1 MQSRDHKESADHI
14 IVVQTQAT
22 WFNRRHKHYS
32 SSSNNKNIRYKMKTQ
47 KSFTRSKVFA
57 GSLSLGLLAVLVF
70 PFSVEA
76 LTSTTTVSSTIG
88 SAINVFTTN
97 GTVDL
102 SSTPTGAGVQTT
114 ASDTVTVSTNNSA
127 GYTLSL
133 AETNASSALVS
144 GGNSIP
150 AISGS
155 TFGAPTPLTANT
167 WGYRVDGIGGF
178 GAGTTTG
185 ASNAAIGTTT
195 YAPVPAT
202 GAPQTLKT
210 TATTATNDTTT
221 VWYSVA
227 VNTATPSGVYTN
239 SVTYTATTN

>member
-1 MQSRDHKESADHI
+1 
-14 IVVQTQAT
+14 
-22 WFNRRHKHYS
+22 
-32 SSSNNKNIRYKMKTQ
+32 MKT
-47 KSFTRSKVFA
+47 KTLFTRSKVVA
-57 GSLSLGLLAVLVF
+57 ASLTFGLLAVLVF
-70 PFSVEA
+70 PFTVEA
-76 LTSTTTVSSTIG
+76 LTTTTTISSTIG
-88 SAINVFTTN
+88 SAINVFTTS
-97 GTVDL
+97 GTVNL
-102 SSTPTGAGVQTT
+102 NSTPTGAGVQTT

-133 AETNASSALVS
+133 AETTGSSALVS

-150 AISGS
+150 AITGS
-155 TFGAPTPLTANT
+155 TFASPTALSANT

-178 GAGTTTG
+178 GAGPTTG
-185 ASNAAIGTTT
+185 ASNATIGTTT

-210 TATTATNDTTT
+210 TGTTATNDVTT

-227 VNTATPSGVYTN
+227 VNTATPSGTYTN